1 MSRGAVKD
9 GRGKGGKNRE
19 RAERKKQRRQA
30 GQWLPP
36 FAGVGDGE
44 PLWRHFWMVMAAAAA
59 LRLLAAITGDW
70 LMRTDE
76 LFQYLE
82 QAHRVVF
89 GYGQIPWEFRFGMR
103 SWLLPA
109 MSVPPLWFAK
119 TLGFDSPDSYAPIVR
134 SFHALLS
141 LAVPAGMYL
150 FTRRFHSEYAARA
163 ALVFGCFWHELV
175 VVSPHPSA
183 ENAATTFAFAALILM
198 TRSPGV
204 ARRALI
210 GFLLG
215 MIVATRIQYAPV
227 AGVVGLL
234 LLFRPTWRA
243 NAAMIGGGLA
253 ALVVAGAVDYLT
265 WGAWWESYINY
276 LDLQFSGYTQ
286 YTAGHPHPMLHFKS
300 ALIASAGLFYIAMFA
315 ALFRHRRLWAPLA
328 LFLAVQIPHNIFV
341 GEYLNTAIGVPFL
354 LMICACVV
362 GEWLARAPSKKRGDD
377 DLEILPPRQ
386 KAAWFSAAMLAVSV
400 FAFFGWLPKQSEL
413 YVFRNERPLFYT
425 SEFFKINKSFSRMPS
440 QEVKSVVF
448 LIPGGSAHLF
458 GGYYYTH
465 QNAPLW
471 FPFTDDHDRDALG
484 ITAEDLQNLQEFF
497 GGVSGRFAG
506 VASHLVMPRGA
517 AAEGFTPVYETPGI
531 VVWQNNNLA
540 AVAAPPGAVYDIMD
554 NAIVG
559 VLGILDE
566 DRLGVIS
573 QKDKPLAPMEY

>member
-1 MSRGAVKD
+1 MSRGAVRD

-36 FAGVGDGE
+36 FAGVDDGE

-150 FTRRFHSEYAARA
+150 FTRRFHGEYAARA

-175 VVSPHPSA
+175 VLSPHPSA

-198 TRSPGV
+198 TRSPGIF
-204 ARRALI
+204 RRALI

-215 MIVATRIQYAPV
+215 MVVASRIQYAPV
-227 AGVVGLL
+227 AGVIGLM
-234 LLFRPTWRA
+234 LLFRPTWQA
-243 NAAMIGGGLA
+243 NAAMIGGGIA
-253 ALVVAGAVDYLT
+253 ALVVAGAVDYRT

-276 LDLQFSGYTQ
+276 FNLQFSGYGE
-286 YTAGHPHPMLHFKS
+286 YTNKPDPAVHIKSMLV
-300 ALIASAGLFYIAMFA
+300 ASAGLFYIAMFS
-315 ALFRHRRLWAPLA
+315 ALFSFRRLWAAAA
-328 LFLAVQIPHNIFV
+328 LTLAVMIPHNIFPN
-341 GEYLNTAIGVPFL
+341 EYTNIYLGVPFL
-354 LMICACVV
+354 LMVCACVV
-362 GEWLARAPSKKRGDD
+362 AEWLARPQSKKRGED
-377 DLEILPPRQ
+377 DLEILPPRK

-400 FAFFGWLPKQSEL
+400 LAFFGWLPNQTHM
-413 YVFRNERPLFYT
+413 YVFKNERPLFYE

-484 ITAEDLQNLQEFF
+484 IAGEDLQNLQEFF
-497 GGVSGRFAG
+497 GGVSGRFANT
-506 VASHLVMPRGA
+506 ASHLVMPRGA

-531 VVWQNNNLA
+531 VVWQNNNIA
-540 AVAAPPGAVYDIMD
+540 AVTAPPGAVYDIMD

-573 QKDKPLAPMEY
+573 QKDKPLAPIRY